1 MYIII
6 FEFLRE
12 RTTMMS
18 ILSGLGMAVL
28 PLANFASG
36 QLFKVV
42 TYKEILI
49 IIKIKAIDKL
59 QIGGYYLVYGTSLG
73 FSVLGMIYIKFIPE
87 TITEKEI
94 ESQDQKDIKFIRKI
108 TISISDGY
116 K

>member
-1 MYIII
+1 MYIIF

-42 TYKEILI
+42 TY
-49 IIKIKAIDKL
+49 
-59 QIGGYYLVYGTSLG
+59 
-73 FSVLGMIYIKFIPE
+73 
-87 TITEKEI
+87 
-94 ESQDQKDIKFIRKI
+94 
-108 TISISDGY
+108 
-116 K
+116 